1 MDSGIISYSSRN
13 LARAANLENATMYFM
28 QYFIDLGDDLSTSQS
43 KVTQLSTEV
52 AAWLYPYVLGNTQP
66 LVDAVNSSG
75 LPFMDSSAKSKLIE
89 LLQK

>member
-1 MDSGIISYSSRN
+1 MDPNITSYSSRN
-13 LARAANLENATMYFM
+13 LARGAKLENATMYFM

-52 AAWLYPYVLGNTQP
+52 AMWLYPYVLGNIQP
-66 LVDAVNSSG
+66 LIDAVNSSS
-75 LPFMDSSAKSKLIE
+75 LPFMDSSAKNRLIE